1 MTLDEVK
8 KFFAGDVY
16 ATEITGI
23 EIIESKPQYAKCRL
37 KPDKRHYNAAGQIMG
52 GVLFTLAD
60 FTFAVASN
68 GQSDTITVTTS
79 SQISFLNACAGKTLI
94 AETELLKDGKRNCF
108 YRINVTDET
117 GKLIATVNTTG
128 THLEK
133 TK

>member
-8 KFFAGDVY
+8 SFFKGDVY
-16 ATEITGI
+16 ATDVTGI
-23 EIIESKPQYAKCRL
+23 EILESESRYAKCAL
-37 KPDKRHYNAAGQIMG
+37 KTDKRHYNAAGQVMG

-68 GQSDTITVTTS
+68 GQSDTLTVTTS
-79 SQISFLNACAGKTLI
+79 SQISFLNAFAGNMLI

-108 YRINVTDET
+108 YRINITDES
-117 GKLIATVNTTG
+117 GKLVATVSTTG

-133 TK
+133 KR